1 MVRKPSNQIYVEHL
15 LGERRGYPLWI
26 PQANTYL
33 HKAYRSRGVSIGD
46 VGILTP
52 SGAFDYLFN
61 ICVPADDPIN
71 PGQDLVPDGFEPI
84 KLPFNGRCLIRGYTE
99 DLNQR
104 SYLASSSI
112 SALGTDTS

>member
-1 MVRKPSNQIYVEHL
+1 VVRKPSNQIYVEHL

-33 HKAYRSRGVSIGD
+33 HKTYRSRGVSIGD

-61 ICVPADDPIN
+61 ICVPADNPIN

-84 KLPFNGRCLIRGYTE
+84 RLPFNGRCLIRGYTE